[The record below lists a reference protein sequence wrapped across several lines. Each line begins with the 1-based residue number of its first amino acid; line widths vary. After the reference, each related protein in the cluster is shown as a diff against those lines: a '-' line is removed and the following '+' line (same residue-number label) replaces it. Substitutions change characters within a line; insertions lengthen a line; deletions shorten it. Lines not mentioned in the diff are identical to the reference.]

1 MKKINWGIIGLGS
14 VASQFANGFKYA
26 DNAKLLGI
34 ASKTSSKL
42 KKFQEDFR
50 ISNCYSFDNYEG
62 LIENAE
68 IDIIYISLPNS
79 LHYEWTVKC
88 LKGGKKVLVEKP
100 ATINSLEIEDI
111 KNNHLNK
118 NFFFNEAFMYLY
130 YPQTKKVLEIIKSG
144 EIGRLISMETVF
156 GQNILTKKNF
166 FGFRKKK
173 KINPKNRL
181 FNKKLGGGAILDLG
195 CYPVSFSTLIAS
207 LVSKINYDKV
217 KIINKKKEIGS
228 TGVDVDAYM
237 ELVFENNFKSKI
249 SSSFTQNL
257 GKETKIYGS
266 MGEIVIND
274 TWTAQN
280 SKIIIKKI
288 GREDVILKI
297 ESNQNIYSYEIKALS
312 QCILD
317 KKVNV
322 AFPGLTIVDTV
333 NNMKIID
340 RWKS

>member
-1 MKKINWGIIGLGS
+1 M
-14 VASQFANGFKYA
+14 
-26 DNAKLLGI
+26 
-34 ASKTSSKL
+34 
-42 KKFQEDFR
+42 
-50 ISNCYSFDNYEG
+50 
-62 LIENAE
+62 
-68 IDIIYISLPNS
+68 
-79 LHYEWTVKC
+79 
-88 LKGGKKVLVEKP
+88 
-100 ATINSLEIEDI
+100 
-111 KNNHLNK
+111 
-118 NFFFNEAFMYLY
+118 
-130 YPQTKKVLEIIKSG
+130 
-144 EIGRLISMETVF
+144 
-156 GQNILTKKNF
+156 
-166 FGFRKKK
+166 
-173 KINPKNRL
+173 
-181 FNKKLGGGAILDLG
+181 
-195 CYPVSFSTLIAS
+195 
-207 LVSKINYDKV
+207 
-217 KIINKKKEIGS
+217 
-228 TGVDVDAYM
+228 GVDVDAYM

>member
-1 MKKINWGIIGLGS
+1 M
-14 VASQFANGFKYA
+14 
-26 DNAKLLGI
+26 
-34 ASKTSSKL
+34 
-42 KKFQEDFR
+42 
-50 ISNCYSFDNYEG
+50 
-62 LIENAE
+62 
-68 IDIIYISLPNS
+68 
-79 LHYEWTVKC
+79 
-88 LKGGKKVLVEKP
+88 
-100 ATINSLEIEDI
+100 
-111 KNNHLNK
+111 
-118 NFFFNEAFMYLY
+118 
-130 YPQTKKVLEIIKSG
+130 
-144 EIGRLISMETVF
+144 
-156 GQNILTKKNF
+156 
-166 FGFRKKK
+166 
-173 KINPKNRL
+173 
-181 FNKKLGGGAILDLG
+181 
-195 CYPVSFSTLIAS
+195 
-207 LVSKINYDKV
+207 
-217 KIINKKKEIGS
+217 
-228 TGVDVDAYM
+228 GVDVDAYM

-288 GREDVILKI
+288 DRADVILKI

-322 AFPGLTIVDTV
+322 DFPGLTIVDTI